1 MLTGNDLIWAFGC
14 YVGMWG
20 VGYLVVEM
28 AKARQCRNQKQTTG
42 EN

>member
-1 MLTGNDLIWAFGC
+1 MPTTDDLFLALGL

-20 VGYLVVEM
+20 VGYIVIEL
-28 AKARQCRNQKQTTG
+28 AKARQRKNQKQTTG